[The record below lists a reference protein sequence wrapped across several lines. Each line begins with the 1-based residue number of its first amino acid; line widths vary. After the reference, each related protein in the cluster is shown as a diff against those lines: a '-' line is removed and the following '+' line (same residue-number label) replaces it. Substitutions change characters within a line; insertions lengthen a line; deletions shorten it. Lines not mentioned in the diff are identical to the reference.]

1 MPYVRPTPTRP
12 LLLDG
17 GMGTLLKPHMDQG
30 DYTTL
35 WSAAA
40 FLTPEGEQAVVAA
53 HVLYLQ
59 AGAQMLLTNT
69 YGCTQEML
77 AKRGHEAQQRAWIGR
92 ACALAQTA
100 VAQHARGGA
109 ASAEPVV
116 VGGSVP
122 PLGVSYRP
130 DLAHDDAAMRAEYAV
145 MVDALVAGGIDVLVC
160 ETMASVREAG
170 VAVDVARTQGQGT
183 PVWVAVTLADS
194 VDAGTGEAV
203 LRSGESMAAL
213 VAAVGDAV
221 DVLLVNCCRPDV
233 ATTALRTLRTLT
245 RTPLGVYANRFACVP
260 CGWTLDSQ
268 GSTLE
273 RRTDLN
279 PEQYAAYARE
289 WRALGAAV
297 VGGCCGI
304 GPEHIAAVGPVMAH
318 EGVHPTLNTTPDP
331 SSHSP
336 LHSHTTATAITQ

>member
-1 MPYVRPTPTRP
+1 MPYVRPTTTRP

-17 GMGTLLKPHMDQG
+17 GMGTLLKPHIDPA

-40 FLTPEGEQAVVAA
+40 FLTPEGERAVVTA
-53 HVLYLQ
+53 HLAYLQ
-59 AGAQMLLTNT
+59 AGARMVLTNT

-77 AKRGHEAQQRAWIGR
+77 AKRGQEAQQRAWIGR

-100 VAQHARGGA
+100 VAQHARDA
-109 ASAEPVV
+109 TSAEPIV
-116 VGGSVP
+116 VGGSLP

-145 MVDALVAGGIDVLVC
+145 MADALVAGGVDVLVC
-160 ETMASVREAG
+160 ETMASVREAR

-183 PVWVAVTLADS
+183 PVWVAVTLADTL
-194 VDAGTGEAV
+194 DAGTGEAV
-203 LRSGESMAAL
+203 LRSGEPLAAL
-213 VAAVGDAV
+213 VAAVADAV

-233 ATTALRTLRTLT
+233 ATTALRTLRTRT
-245 RTPLGVYANRFACVP
+245 PTPLGVYANRFACVP

-273 RRTDLN
+273 RRTDLD

-304 GPEHIAAVGPVMAH
+304 GPGHIAAVGAVMAAGTD
-318 EGVHPTLNTTPDP
+318 EDVHPTLNT
-331 SSHSP
+331 SP
-336 LHSHTTATAITQ
+336 NTLRAFAPAVTRPL

>member
-1 MPYVRPTPTRP
+1 MPYVRPTATRP

-17 GMGTLLKPHMDQG
+17 GMGTLLKPHIDPA

-40 FLTPEGEQAVVAA
+40 FLTPKGEHAVVAA
-53 HVLYLQ
+53 HLAYLQ

-77 AKRGHEAQQRAWIGR
+77 SKRGHKAQQHAWIGR
-92 ACALAQTA
+92 ACALAKTA
-100 VAQHARGGA
+100 VAQHARGATSA
-109 ASAEPVV
+109 APVVV
-116 VGGSVP
+116 VGGSLP

-130 DLAHDDAAMRAEYAV
+130 DLAHDDAAMHAEYAV
-145 MVDALVAGGIDVLVC
+145 MVDALVAGGVDVLVC
-160 ETMASVREAG
+160 ETMASVREAR

-183 PVWVAVTLADS
+183 PVWVAVTLADTL
-194 VDAGTGEAV
+194 DAGTGEAT
-203 LRSGESMAAL
+203 LRSGEPLAAL

-245 RTPLGVYANRFACVP
+245 PTPLGVYANRFACVP

-273 RRTDLN
+273 RRTDLD

-304 GPEHIAAVGPVMAH
+304 GPEHIAAVGVVMAAGTD
-318 EGVHPTLNTTPDP
+318 EDVHPTLNTSPDP
-331 SSHSP
+331 SSHSHCRHKP
-336 LHSHTTATAITQ
+336 L

>member
-1 MPYVRPTPTRP
+1 MPYVRPTATRP

-17 GMGTLLKPHMDQG
+17 GMGTLLKPHMDPT

-40 FLTPEGEQAVVAA
+40 FLTPKGEHAVVAA
-53 HVLYLQ
+53 HVAYLQ

-77 AKRGHEAQQRAWIGR
+77 AKRDHEAQQRAWIGR
-92 ACALAQTA
+92 ACALAHTA
-100 VAQHARGGA
+100 VAQHAHNA
-109 ASAEPVV
+109 TSAEPVV
-116 VGGSVP
+116 VGGSLP

-145 MVDALVAGGIDVLVC
+145 MVDALVAGGVDVLVC
-160 ETMASVREAG
+160 ETMASVREAR

-183 PVWVAVTLADS
+183 PVWVAVTLADT
-194 VDAGTGEAV
+194 VDAGTGEAT
-203 LRSGESMAAL
+203 LRSGEPLAAL
-213 VAAVGDAV
+213 VSAVADTV

-245 RTPLGVYANRFACVP
+245 PTPLGVYANRFACVP

-273 RRTDLN
+273 RRTDLD

-304 GPEHIAAVGPVMAH
+304 GPGHIAAVGAVMA
-318 EGVHPTLNTTPDP
+318 GADKDVDPTLNTTADR
-331 SSHSP
+331 SSHP
-336 LHSHTTATAITQ
+336 HTTL